1 MAQMAWNALLCQTR
15 RMKRNKRIGE
25 GLKVDGDQ
33 DRGVGT
39 LRVAAF
45 FLFEPF
51 DVFKKNNL
59 LTNLSSKFD
68 AH

>member
-45 FLFEPF
+45 FSL
-51 DVFKKNNL
+51 
-59 LTNLSSKFD
+59 NLSTFLKKQLANEFEFKI
-68 AH
+68 